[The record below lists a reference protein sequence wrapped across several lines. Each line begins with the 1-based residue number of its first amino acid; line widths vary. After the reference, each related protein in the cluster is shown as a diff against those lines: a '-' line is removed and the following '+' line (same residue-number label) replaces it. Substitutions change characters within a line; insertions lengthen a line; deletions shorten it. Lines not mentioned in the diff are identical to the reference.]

1 MTTKLACGNDQFRV
15 ADYDE
20 SYRWIVSCEVC
31 GSREQWTQR
40 QWRETLLLDEST
52 EGPPLSVE
60 ADLDEAP
67 ALV

>member
-1 MTTKLACGNDQFRV
+1 MTKLACGHDRLRV

-20 SYRWIVSCEVC
+20 SYRWIVACEVC
-31 GSREQWTQR
+31 GAREHWTQR